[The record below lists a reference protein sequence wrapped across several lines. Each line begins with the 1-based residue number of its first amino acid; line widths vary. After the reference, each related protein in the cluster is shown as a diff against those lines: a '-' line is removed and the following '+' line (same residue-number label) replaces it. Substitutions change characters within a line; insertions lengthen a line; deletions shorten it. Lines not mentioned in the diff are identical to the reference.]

1 MSAGQRRGAPMRCPK
16 PVLARI
22 LVMHHGGTNC
32 AAIAR
37 VFNDEGIPTPAGRV
51 GRWERFNVN
60 RLLATITAREMKA
73 ELVEQSRN
81 TTV

>member
-1 MSAGQRRGAPMRCPK
+1 MSAERRHGAPMRCPK

-22 LVMHHGGTNC
+22 LVMHHDGTNC

-37 VFNDEGIPTPAGRV
+37 VFNIEGIPTPAGGD

-60 RLLATITAREMKA
+60 RLLGTITAREMRA
-73 ELVEQSRN
+73 ELFEKSRS
-81 TTV
+81 TAV